1 MKKTV
6 MKYVN
11 CLSYTATSYQRKQH
25 KRYDGNLA
33 KVRRSVAFDISHG
46 VTTAEVLDF
55 LEKFGD
61 DLESSDMGDKEERME
76 RLHLIKINFAAPIP
90 Y

>member
-1 MKKTV
+1 VT
-6 MKYVN
+6 
-11 CLSYTATSYQRKQH
+11 SYTARSYQRKQH

-33 KVRRSVAFDISHG
+33 KVHRSVAFDSSHG

-55 LEKFGD
+55 LGKFGD

-76 RLHLIKINFAAPIP
+76 RLHLIKIHFAAPIP